1 MTPAEALAELEAEV
15 VRPHA
20 ESMPASVA
28 RAEFMDVV
36 SRARFGGQATLI
48 TNKGKPAAAVISAR
62 DLERL
67 LRLRQ
72 LAEEA
77 SRTDSTSHAVRVAL
91 DGLVR
96 EAREVEAR

>member
-1 MTPAEALAELEAEV
+1 MTPAEALAALAAEV

-28 RAEFMDVV
+28 RANLMDVV
-36 SRARFGGQATLI
+36 SRARYSGQATLI
-48 TNKGKPAAAVISAR
+48 TSRGKAAAAVISAR

-67 LRLRQ
+67 QRLRQ

-77 SRTDSTSHAVRVAL
+77 SRTDSTAHAVRVAI

-96 EAREVEAR
+96 EARELEAR